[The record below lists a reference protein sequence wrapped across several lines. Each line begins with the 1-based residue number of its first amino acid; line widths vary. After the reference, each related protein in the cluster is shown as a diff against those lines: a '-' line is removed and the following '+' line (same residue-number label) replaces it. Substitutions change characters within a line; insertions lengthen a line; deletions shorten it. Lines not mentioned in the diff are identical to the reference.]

1 MKLTLCIV
9 FGAFLS
15 LLFVAYAIK
24 TRDWR
29 APVALG
35 LVVAALIYVGFAVV
49 GKASAFW
56 ILLELG
62 GVFFYSGLAW
72 LGYKKSSWWLAIGWT
87 FHVLWDVALHQFA
100 SGSGFTPAWYPPVCI
115 GFDLVV
121 AFAVLVITVRRRE
134 RRAQPSS

>member
-62 GVFFYSGLAW
+62 GVFFYGGLAW
-72 LGYKKSSWWLAIGWT
+72 LGFKKSSWWLAVGWA
-87 FHVLWDVALHQFA
+87 FHVAWDVVLHQFA

-121 AFAVLVITVRRRE
+121 AFAVLVITGRNRGRRTQQS
-134 RRAQPSS
+134 A